1 MKTLETV
8 SKPTEKGKREKILN
22 IKNTFEK
29 KKNWLNTDQTQREV
43 KNLPKKGKCGPTG
56 VKRLR
61 KFDKLGRG

>member
-1 MKTLETV
+1 MNLK
-8 SKPTEKGKREKILN
+8 
-22 IKNTFEK
+22 K

-43 KNLPKKGKCGPTG
+43 KNLPKKGKCGPIG